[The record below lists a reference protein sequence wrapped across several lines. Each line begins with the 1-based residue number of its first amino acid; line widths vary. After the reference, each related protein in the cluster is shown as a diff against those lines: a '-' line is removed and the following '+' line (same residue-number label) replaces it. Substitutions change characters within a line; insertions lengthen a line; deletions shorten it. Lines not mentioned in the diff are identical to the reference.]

1 MRLANLLGP
10 DLKET
15 LATDPESIR
24 DLLEELHPEDVAELV
39 GDLDEDE
46 AVGLMRA
53 LPSPVAAAVTGRL
66 LPERQAVVMEGLG
79 VEPAVELLREMAP
92 DDRVDLLQALP
103 DDAAS
108 TLIAHLEEAEPEAA
122 DEVRELGFWGEDTAG
137 GLMTPDFVGLTPDT
151 KVWQAIEELRRIARE
166 RDAETIYVV
175 FVCGYGNKLLGVVSL
190 RDLILSDPGQALADV
205 MTEHVVRVAPTD
217 DQEKV
222 AQIIRRYDL
231 NVVPVTDPSG
241 RMLGIV
247 TVDDVVDVVVEEATE
262 DAQLMGGVVPLEDS
276 YFDTGLREFVW
287 KRGTWLV
294 ILFMA
299 QMLTANVME
308 GNRGTLEFALELAIF
323 IPLIISSGGN
333 SGSQSSS
340 LLIRALAVGEV
351 RPRDWGRVLGREVFI
366 GLSLGLILGLI
377 GFARAYFTGGTVP
390 PMQLGAVVGASV
402 VAVVTMGTIIGSLLP
417 LLIRRV
423 GLDPAV
429 SSTPLIASLS
439 DVLGLLIYF
448 GIARL
453 ILLIVL

>member
-1 MRLANLLGP
+1 MRLASLLGP

-15 LATDPESIR
+15 LRTDPESVR
-24 DLLEELHPEDVAELV
+24 ELLEELHPEDIAELL
-39 GDLDEDE
+39 GDLEDDDTLLL
-46 AVGLMRA
+46 VRA
-53 LPSPVAAAVTGRL
+53 LPPPVAAEVIGRL
-66 LPERQAVVMEGLG
+66 LPERQGFVMEKLG
-79 VEPAVELLREMAP
+79 ADHAVQMLGEMPP
-92 DDRVDLLQALP
+92 DDRVDLLQSLP
-103 DDAAS
+103 EEVSAG
-108 TLIAHLEEAEPEAA
+108 LIDLLEESEPEAA
-122 DEVRELGFWGEDTAG
+122 EEVRELGIWGEDTAG
-137 GLMTPDFVGLTPDT
+137 GLMTPDYVGLPPDM
-151 KVWQAIEELRRIARE
+151 KVWEAIEALRRVARE
-166 RDAETIYVV
+166 RDAETIY
-175 FVCGYGNKLLGVVSL
+175 FMYVCGYGDKLLGVVSL

-231 NVVPVTDPSG
+231 NAVPVTDAMG

-262 DAQLMGGVVPLEDS
+262 DVQLMGGVVPLEDS
-276 YFDTGLREFVW
+276 YFDTGLGEFVW

-294 ILFMA
+294 ILFLA

-308 GNRGTLEFALELAIF
+308 ENRGTLEFALELAIF

-333 SGSQSSS
+333 AGSQSSS

-351 RPRDWGRVLGREVFI
+351 RPRDWARVLGREVFI
-366 GLSLGLILGLI
+366 GLALGLLLGLI
-377 GFARAYFTGGTVP
+377 GFGRAYLAGATVP
-390 PMQLGAVVGASV
+390 PGQLATAVGLSV
-402 VAVVTMGTIIGSLLP
+402 VAVVTMGTLIGSLLP
-417 LLIRRV
+417 LIIRRV

-453 ILLIVL
+453 VLVIVF